1 MASIRERIDENGRKS
16 YQAQVR
22 IQGHPPQSKTFARR
36 TDAKEWASLVET
48 EIKTGMHLRR
58 SAAGKHTARE
68 MLEKYRDEKLDQK
81 SGNGKDYRTHIAWW
95 LEEIGGYALSEV
107 TTARIT
113 QSITKLKKSVT
124 RNGKPPAPATVL
136 RYLMTLSHVFTVAR
150 KEWGWIEV
158 SPVDNVQRPKVK
170 NERTRYLTDDER
182 ATLLDECRKSENKDL
197 YLVVVLAIATGMR
210 KGEILGIK
218 WQDIHTSTEQNFTR
232 VHLPVTKNGTARSV
246 LLSDQPLELLRERE
260 AEVTQTNDGKRPIG
274 LVFPSKVNPQAP
286 IDLRKPWVSA
296 LKSAKIPEF
305 RFHDL
310 RHTAAS
316 YLALDGA
323 SLLSISKVLGHKSTK
338 MTERYAHLTESH
350 LDDVIKSMNAK
361 RLSATK
367 KSANSA
373 AQVDQPSPAP
383 NEAT

>member
-1 MASIRERIDENGRKS
+1 MASIRERIDENGKKS
-16 YQAQVR
+16 FQAQVR

-36 TDAKEWASLVET
+36 TDAKEWGSLVET

-58 SAAGKHTARE
+58 SAAGKHTAKE

-81 SGNGKDYRTHIAWW
+81 AGNGKDYRTHLAWW
-95 LEEIGGYALSEV
+95 IEQIGEYVLSEV
-107 TTARIT
+107 TTALIT
-113 QSITKLKKSVT
+113 QSITKLKKSKT
-124 RNGKPPAPATVL
+124 RHERPPAPATVL

-150 KEWGWIEV
+150 KEWGWVEV

-170 NERTRYLTDDER
+170 NERTRYLSDDER
-182 ATLLDECRKSENKDL
+182 ATLLQECKKSDNKDL

-232 VHLPVTKNGTARSV
+232 VHLPVTKNGSARSV
-246 LLSDQPLELLRERE
+246 LLSDHPLELLRERE
-260 AEVTQTNDGKRPIG
+260 AATIEANDGKRPTG
-274 LVFPSKVNPQAP
+274 LVFPSKVNPKTP
-286 IDLRKPWVSA
+286 IDLRKPWVAA
-296 LKSAKIPEF
+296 LAAAKIAEF

-350 LDDVIKSMNAK
+350 LDDVIKSMNEK
-361 RLSATK
+361 RLGATK
-367 KSANSA
+367 KSSKSD
-373 AQVDQPSPAP
+373 AQVTRDSSA
-383 NEAT
+383 ESA